1 MRCYVFIQTTKLH
14 IFSIYGNFLLFIF
27 YFLKDIRTEEQVFL
41 KDIRTEEQVLSLNQR
56 TCSSVLLSYPRKQSP
71 CSSVLLSY
79 PRKQSPCSSV
89 LLSYPRKQS
98 PCSHV
103 LLSYPPA
110 SNPHVLM
117 FSCLTPRKQSPCS
130 HVLLSSPK
138 NMFFCLITMHIFLI
152 PIKILN
158 CFSLPFQISF
168 IILYINILSLRKI
181 ENSIY
186 TFYRNGT
193 STL

>member
-41 KDIRTEEQVLSLNQR
+41 KDMRTEEHVLSLNQR
-56 TCSSVLLSYPRKQSP
+56 TCSHVFLSY
-71 CSSVLLSY
+71 
-79 PRKQSPCSSV
+79 
-89 LLSYPRKQS
+89 
-98 PCSHV
+98 
-103 LLSYPPA
+103 
-110 SNPHVLM
+110 
-117 FSCLTPRKQSPCS
+117 PRKQSPCS

-168 IILYINILSLRKI
+168 ILLYINILSLRKI

>member
-27 YFLKDIRTEEQVFL
+27 YFLKDMRTEEQVFL
-41 KDIRTEEQVLSLNQR
+41 KDIRTEEQVFFERHKNRR
-56 TCSSVLLSYPRKQSP
+56 TCFIPQPQPKNMFFCSSVLSSQAIPCSHVLLSYPRKQSP

-79 PRKQSPCSSV
+79 HSQAIPMFFCSPVLSSQAI
-89 LLSYPRKQS
+89 S
-98 PCSHV
+98 
-103 LLSYPPA
+103 
-110 SNPHVLM
+110 M
-117 FSCLTPRKQSPCS
+117 FS
-130 HVLLSSPK
+130 
-138 NMFFCLITMHIFLI
+138 CLITMHIFLI

-168 IILYINILSLRKI
+168 ILLYINILSLRKI

>member
-27 YFLKDIRTEEQVFL
+27 YFLKDMRTEEH
-41 KDIRTEEQVLSLNQR
+41 VLSLNQR

-79 PRKQSPCSSV
+79 PRNPSCSSV
-89 LLSYPRKQS
+89 LLSLKT
-98 PCSHV
+98 
-103 LLSYPPA
+103 
-110 SNPHVLM
+110 M
-117 FSCLTPRKQSPCS
+117 FS
-130 HVLLSSPK
+130 
-138 NMFFCLITMHIFLI
+138 CLITMHIFLI

-168 IILYINILSLRKI
+168 ILLYINILSPQDREQYIHVLP
-181 ENSIY
+181 
-186 TFYRNGT
+186 
-193 STL
+193 

>member
-27 YFLKDIRTEEQVFL
+27 YFLKDMRTEEQVFL
-41 KDIRTEEQVLSLNQR
+41 KDIRTEEHVLSLNQR
-56 TCSSVLLSYPRKQSP
+56 TCSSVLLSY
-71 CSSVLLSY
+71 
-79 PRKQSPCSSV
+79 
-89 LLSYPRKQS
+89 
-98 PCSHV
+98 
-103 LLSYPPA
+103 
-110 SNPHVLM
+110 
-117 FSCLTPRKQSPCS
+117 PRKQSPCS

-158 CFSLPFQISF
+158 CFSLPYQISF
-168 IILYINILSLRKI
+168 ILLYINILSLRKI

>member
-27 YFLKDIRTEEQVFL
+27 YFLKDMRTEEQVFL
-41 KDIRTEEQVLSLNQR
+41 KDMRTEEQVFLKTWEQKNMFYPS
-56 TCSSVLLSYPRKQSP
+56 TKEHVLLFSCLTPRKQSP

-79 PRKQSPCSSV
+79 PSQAIPMFSCSPV
-89 LLSYPRKQS
+89 LPL
-98 PCSHV
+98 
-103 LLSYPPA
+103 A
-110 SNPHVLM
+110 SNPHVLL
-117 FSCLTPRKQSPCS
+117 FSCLIPRKQSPCS

-168 IILYINILSLRKI
+168 ILLYINILSLRNI

>member
-27 YFLKDIRTEEQVFL
+27 YFLKDMRTEEQVFL
-41 KDIRTEEQVLSLNQR
+41 KDIRTEEHVLSLNQR

-71 CSSVLLSY
+71 CS
-79 PRKQSPCSSV
+79 
-89 LLSYPRKQS
+89 
-98 PCSHV
+98 HV
-103 LLSYPPA
+103 LLSYPSQAIPMFSCSPVLPLANNPHVLMFFCLISA
-110 SNPHVLM
+110 SNPHVLL
-117 FSCLTPRKQSPCS
+117 FSCLIPRKQSPCS

-168 IILYINILSLRKI
+168 ILLYINILSLRKI

>member
-1 MRCYVFIQTTKLH
+1 MFFERHKNRRTC
-14 IFSIYGNFLLFIF
+14 
-27 YFLKDIRTEEQVFL
+27 FLKDIRTEEH
-41 KDIRTEEQVLSLNQR
+41 VLSLNQR
-56 TCSSVLLSYPRKQSP
+56 TCSSVLLSYPRKQSLCSSVLLSYPSQAIPMFSCPPVLPLANNPHVLLFSCLTPRKQSP

-89 LLSYPRKQS
+89 LLS
-98 PCSHV
+98 
-103 LLSYPPA
+103 
-110 SNPHVLM
+110 
-117 FSCLTPRKQSPCS
+117 
-130 HVLLSSPK
+130 SPK

-152 PIKILN
+152 LIKILN

-168 IILYINILSLRKI
+168 ILLYINILSLRKI

>member
-1 MRCYVFIQTTKLH
+1 MTQFCLH
-14 IFSIYGNFLLFIF
+14 YQ
-27 YFLKDIRTEEQVFL
+27 DMRTEEQVFL
-41 KDIRTEEQVLSLNQR
+41 KDIRTEEHVLSLNQR

-79 PRKQSPCSSV
+79 PRNPSCSSV
-89 LLSYPRKQS
+89 LLSLKT
-98 PCSHV
+98 
-103 LLSYPPA
+103 
-110 SNPHVLM
+110 M
-117 FSCLTPRKQSPCS
+117 FS
-130 HVLLSSPK
+130 
-138 NMFFCLITMHIFLI
+138 CLITMHIFLI

-168 IILYINILSLRKI
+168 ILLYINILSLRKI

>member
-1 MRCYVFIQTTKLH
+1 MFYPRKQSPCSHV
-14 IFSIYGNFLLFIF
+14 LLFSCLIPASNPH
-27 YFLKDIRTEEQVFL
+27 
-41 KDIRTEEQVLSLNQR
+41 VLLFSCLTTRKQSP
-56 TCSSVLLSYPRKQSP
+56 CSHVLLSYPCKQSP

-79 PRKQSPCSSV
+79 PRKQS
-89 LLSYPRKQS
+89 
-98 PCSHV
+98 HV
-103 LLSYPPA
+103 LL
-110 SNPHVLM
+110 
-117 FSCLTPRKQSPCS
+117 FFCLTPRKQSPCS
-130 HVLLSSPK
+130 HVLLSYPSQAIS
-138 NMFFCLITMHIFLI
+138 MFFCLITMHIFLI

-168 IILYINILSLRKI
+168 ILLYINILSLRKI

>member
-1 MRCYVFIQTTKLH
+1 MRTEEQVFFERHENRRTC
-14 IFSIYGNFLLFIF
+14 
-27 YFLKDIRTEEQVFL
+27 FLKDIRTEEH
-41 KDIRTEEQVLSLNQR
+41 VLSLNQR
-56 TCSSVLLSYPRKQSP
+56 TCSSVLLSYPSQTIPMFSCSP
-71 CSSVLLSY
+71 VLPL
-79 PRKQSPCSSV
+79 
-89 LLSYPRKQS
+89 
-98 PCSHV
+98 
-103 LLSYPPA
+103 A
-110 SNPHVLM
+110 NNPHVLM

-130 HVLLSSPK
+130 HVLLSYPRKQSPCSSVLMSLK
-138 NMFFCLITMHIFLI
+138 TMFSCLITMHIFLI

-168 IILYINILSLRKI
+168 ILLYINILSLRKI

>member
-1 MRCYVFIQTTKLH
+1 MFYPSTKEH
-14 IFSIYGNFLLFIF
+14 VLLFSC
-27 YFLKDIRTEEQVFL
+27 LT
-41 KDIRTEEQVLSLNQR
+41 
-56 TCSSVLLSYPRKQSP
+56 PRKQSP
-71 CSSVLLSY
+71 CSHVLLSY
-79 PRKQSPCSSV
+79 PSQAIPMFFCSPVLPLASNPHV

-103 LLSYPPA
+103 LLSSPSQTIP
-110 SNPHVLM
+110 M
-117 FSCLTPRKQSPCS
+117 FS
-130 HVLLSSPK
+130 
-138 NMFFCLITMHIFLI
+138 CLITMHIFLI

-168 IILYINILSLRKI
+168 ILLYINILSLRKI